1 MERRRKAG
9 MYILQN
15 ALKNLVRNKSRNI
28 MIGAIIFAI
37 ILTTVV
43 ALIINNTASA
53 VIEKYK
59 ERFASQVYITPDMQK
74 VMEEARK
81 NSTDGKMLIKR
92 PEISA
97 EQLLQFANSDYL
109 KESIATGSIVANSA
123 DIRAIDQDD
132 TNQSG
137 TNSGPIVGSGGGIM
151 TSAGS
156 NGNYKLYGDYW
167 QDFNDGLRSL
177 DSGMLPE
184 ADGECI
190 ISVELRDENNIAVGD
205 VLTFTANMDV
215 DTPSNMDFSNAQ
227 DGDKITVNDK
237 EYMVSISAMGT
248 VRLQRKVTYKL
259 TVVGVYLDLTDEY
272 ANSSMPKSAGLNRRN
287 EVLTTL
293 DTLIA
298 ERSTDET
305 GVMVNVT
312 YYLKNPEL
320 LPQFDEE
327 VRAKGLSD
335 IFNVDTDTV
344 SYEKVVKPVEG
355 LKSISITFMVVV
367 IVLGSIIL
375 LLLASISIRE
385 RKYEIGVLRAMGMKK
400 AKVAFGLWVEILII
414 TCICLAIGLGIGTA
428 VAQPMSDMLL
438 KNQVEAAQA
447 STSQGPENG
456 TIISGNPGGMALGGA
471 QLGGGIQ
478 ANAKS
483 VSEMKITLG
492 VDTIVEII
500 IIAIFLASFAGIVSI
515 TKITKYEPIKIL
527 MERN

>member
-1 MERRRKAG
+1 

-15 ALKNLVRNKSRNI
+15 ALKNLMRNKSRNI
-28 MIGAIIFAI
+28 MVGAIIFAI
-37 ILTTVV
+37 VLTTVI

-53 VIEKYK
+53 VIGEYK
-59 ERFASQVYITPDMQK
+59 ERFASQVYITPNMQK

-81 NSTDGKMLIKR
+81 NSTDGKVLIKK
-92 PEISA
+92 PEIPS

-109 KESIATGSIVANSA
+109 KESIATGSIAANNA

-132 TNQSG
+132 TNQSE
-137 TNSGPIVGSGGGIM
+137 TNSASIVGGGGGIM

-167 QDFNDGLRSL
+167 QNFNDGLRSL
-177 DSGMLPE
+177 DSGRLPE

-190 ISVELRDENNIAVGD
+190 ISSELSDNNNITVGD
-205 VLTFTANMDV
+205 VLTFTANMGV
-215 DTPSNMDFSNAQ
+215 DTPSDMDFSNAQ
-227 DGDKITVNDK
+227 DGDKVTVNDK
-237 EYMVSISAMGT
+237 EYTVSISAMGT
-248 VRLQRKVTYKL
+248 VRLQREVTYKL

-272 ANSSMPKSAGLNRRN
+272 ANSNMPKSAGLNRRN

-293 DTLIA
+293 DTLLA
-298 ERSTDET
+298 ERSIDET

-320 LPQFDEE
+320 LPEFDEE

-335 IFNVDTDTV
+335 IFNVDTDTA

-367 IVLGSIIL
+367 MILGSIIL

-400 AKVAFGLWVEILII
+400 AKVAFGLWLEILTI
-414 TCICLAIGLGIGTA
+414 TCICLVIGLGIGTM
-428 VAQPMSDMLL
+428 VAQPVSDMLL

-447 STSQGPENG
+447 NTSQSPGDG
-456 TIISGNPGGMALGGA
+456 TITSGNPSGMVLGGA
-471 QLGGGIQ
+471 QLGGGVQ
-478 ANAKS
+478 ANAKP
-483 VSEMKITLG
+483 VSEMKIALSAY
-492 VDTIVEII
+492 TIMEII
-500 IIAIFLASFAGIVSI
+500 IIAILLASFAGIVSI

>member
-1 MERRRKAG
+1 
-9 MYILQN
+9 
-15 ALKNLVRNKSRNI
+15 
-28 MIGAIIFAI
+28 MIGSIIFAI

-53 VIEKYK
+53 VIEEYK
-59 ERFASQVYITPDMQK
+59 ERFASQVYITPNMQK

-81 NSTDGKMLIKR
+81 NSTDGKMLVKK
-92 PEISA
+92 PEIPS

-109 KESIATGSIVANSA
+109 KESIATGSIVANNA

-132 TNQSG
+132 TNQSE
-137 TNSGPIVGSGGGIM
+137 TNSGSIVGNGGGIM
-151 TSAGS
+151 TSVGI

-177 DSGMLPE
+177 DSGRLPE
-184 ADGECI
+184 TDGECI
-190 ISVELRDENNIAVGD
+190 ISAELSDNNNIAVGD
-205 VLTFTANMDV
+205 VLTFTANMGV
-215 DTPSNMDFSNAQ
+215 DTPSDMDFSNAQ
-227 DGDKITVNDK
+227 DGDKVTVNDK
-237 EYMVSISAMGT
+237 EYTVSISAMGT
-248 VRLQRKVTYKL
+248 VRLQREVTYKL

-272 ANSSMPKSAGLNRRN
+272 ANSNMPKSAGFNRRN

-293 DTLIA
+293 GTLLV

-335 IFNVDTDTV
+335 TFNVDTDTA

-367 IVLGSIIL
+367 MILGSIIF

-400 AKVAFGLWVEILII
+400 AKVAFGLWLEILTI
-414 TCICLAIGLGIGTA
+414 TCICLVIGLGIGTM
-428 VAQPMSDMLL
+428 VAQPVSDMLL
-438 KNQVEAAQA
+438 KNQVEAVQA
-447 STSQGPENG
+447 STSQGSGDG
-456 TIISGNPGGMALGGA
+456 TIISGNPNGAVLGGT

-478 ANAKS
+478 ANAKP

-492 VDTIVEII
+492 ADTIMEII
-500 IIAIFLASFAGIVSI
+500 VIAILLASFAGIVSI